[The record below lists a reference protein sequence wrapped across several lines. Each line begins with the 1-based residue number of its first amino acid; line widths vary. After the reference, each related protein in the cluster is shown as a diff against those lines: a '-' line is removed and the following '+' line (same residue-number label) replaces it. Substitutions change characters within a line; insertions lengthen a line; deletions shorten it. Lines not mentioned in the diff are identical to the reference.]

1 MVGTDCFSLLYKKSL
16 GGQSMWGGMAVVI
29 RGLDSVFLLLH
40 EEHVHLLSPDFPT
53 SCLQD
58 DCCISRLASEFP
70 AGKTKTKAGQGSARL
85 LPLLSRTGKQSLL
98 EALLRGL
105 LLLFI
110 GQSCVLWL
118 LPLMALKEKRFRM
131 DMVGAA

>member
-1 MVGTDCFSLLYKKSL
+1 MYLSVCKRKLSRSGRYRLFSLLYKKSL

-70 AGKTKTKAGQGSARL
+70 AGKQRQKQDRVQLVCSPFFLELENKVSLKPYSEDFCSFLLAR
-85 LPLLSRTGKQSLL
+85 
-98 EALLRGL
+98 AV
-105 LLLFI
+105 
-110 GQSCVLWL
+110 SC
-118 LPLMALKEKRFRM
+118 
-131 DMVGAA
+131 GYYH